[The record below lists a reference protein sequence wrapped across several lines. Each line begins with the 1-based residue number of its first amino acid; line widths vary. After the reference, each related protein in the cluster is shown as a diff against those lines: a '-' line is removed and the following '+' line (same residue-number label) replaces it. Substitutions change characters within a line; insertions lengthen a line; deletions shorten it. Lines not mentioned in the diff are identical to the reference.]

1 MADPEVVS
9 PEPALVPEVPDAP
22 PADFPALLRLAE
34 AHLRA
39 SSPEFAGLID
49 HVGPCTLTPDPDVFA
64 VLVRAVIAQLIS
76 TAAAKSITLRL
87 QAKLKNKV
95 TPRKLKKLTVEE
107 LKACGVSGAKQRTL
121 HGLADHFI
129 ADRKFVAELAAA
141 DDATTRAKL
150 LPLFGVGPWTVD
162 MLMIFGLGRADVLP
176 VGDLGLR
183 AGVRDLLRLPDL
195 PDAKELVQIAE
206 PWRPYRAVA
215 TWFLWR
221 GRGWVPQSGAD
232 GD

>member
-1 MADPEVVS
+1 MTTEFDRH
-9 PEPALVPEVPDAP
+9 
-22 PADFPALLRLAE
+22 LRAAE
-34 AHLRA
+34 AHL
-39 SSPEFAGLID
+39 SSTSGDFADLIR
-49 HVGPCTLTPDPDVFA
+49 HVGPCTFAPDPDLFP
-64 VLVRAVIAQLIS
+64 VLLRAVVAQLIS
-76 TAAAKSITLRL
+76 TAAARSITLKF
-87 QAKLKNKV
+87 QAALKQKV
-95 TPRKLKKLTVEE
+95 TPARVAALTAEQ
-107 LKACGVSGAKQRTL
+107 LKACGISGAKQKTV
-121 HGLADHFI
+121 HGIAAHFR
-129 ADRKFVAELAAA
+129 ATRGLPKQLTAAT
-141 DDATTRAKL
+141 DDDVRRML
-150 LPLFGVGPWTVD
+150 LPLYGVGPWTVD